1 MVFWWYFTT
10 QFDPEDEYRA
20 GCRNVSH
27 CQPQSYS
34 DYVLL
39 GDNTQPTYC
48 SSLRREDGR
57 NLKSSL
63 KKSSLAGSVPFKP
76 SIAFNHIGVN
86 LFSNVYK
93 NQYLPFSAFFL
104 VMSYQLKL
112 ILKFKT
118 QILNFRSR

>member
-34 DYVLL
+34 DYVHP
-39 GDNTQPTYC
+39 DENTQPTYC

-63 KKSSLAGSVPFKP
+63 KKILSSWL
-76 SIAFNHIGVN
+76 
-86 LFSNVYK
+86 
-93 NQYLPFSAFFL
+93 SALQTKYRLQSYRREL
-104 VMSYQLKL
+104 V
-112 ILKFKT
+112 
-118 QILNFRSR
+118 